1 MRILKRSIALI
12 IACLLVI
19 SSMPAV
25 FAEEEIKTYDNFEY
39 IVEDSHIAVIKY
51 IGSASEV
58 VIPEKIE
65 NLPVERLG
73 RAFEGNLIL
82 TSVRM
87 PDSLKEIGNYAFS
100 SCENLKKVEFGT
112 NTEILGAAAFLNDT
126 SLESVTLPESLRLIK
141 GSAFS
146 SSALKQIS
154 IPEGVTSIESY
165 TFFECKSLSEVELND
180 NITQIKD
187 YAFRGCTS
195 LKTIDL
201 PQNLEFI
208 GEYAFM
214 FCTSLEK
221 CIVPDSVTST
231 KAGIFKG
238 CSSLKEVNLPKDYTV
253 IPNECFYDCS
263 SLSECVIPDGIT
275 YIGWDS
281 FRGTAVKTMIIPNSV
296 KKTGARA
303 FYECK
308 KLRKVKVPSS
318 LSLIREEDFYG
329 CSALTEVTIEEGVQ
343 TVGTRSFA
351 DCTSLKSVHLPS
363 TAVNNNVGSFQ
374 GCVSLEEINIP
385 EGTVTLYDNMFD
397 GCSSLESITIP
408 EGVKN
413 INEYA
418 FSKCTSLKK
427 IDLPDTVTYCGKG
440 VFENCTNL
448 EGCNLSSKISSINN
462 SLFRKCTSL
471 KSIRIPKTAQ
481 AIYPYA
487 LVNCPSLRDVYVLNP
502 SIEFKQGCGIGVT
515 DSYLQPDKNLMIF
528 GYSGSTAEK
537 YAANYNLKFFDLNL
551 DISQHNTV
559 INLNS
564 DIIELKQHFTK
575 KIRFTVDDPCGPT
588 RFESTDTSVA
598 VVDGDGVVKGVSI
611 GKAYIAVTNGKA
623 TVVVEVNV
631 TEADIDLENEQQN
644 NDYKYYFVEDEKENI
659 YVRITK
665 YIGTKRDVVI
675 PSVIGGHPVKEID
688 EEAFSEFN
696 EITDIDGNP
705 IEQPIGITSLVI
717 PEGVEKIGSLAF
729 CGCAKLK
736 SIKFPSTIK
745 YVGEALF
752 YWKNYSNTI
761 YGSLNPLSAETVEF
775 PSEQAYLDFVKMSG
789 DSLQYNLPSQNPYK
803 LIIDGKELNKFE
815 LADGVTSVP
824 NYLFYNCKS
833 IESVTLPDGLETVGK
848 YSFYGCS
855 ALKSI
860 NIPASVEDIDTYAFY
875 GCASLS
881 EITLPEYLKNLRY
894 HALEGSGIKAIT
906 FPANTLVWSYACANC
921 TKLEKIVINCKAKP
935 DYYYD
940 IFTGCS
946 AVKSIYESY
955 GVADLNDYQ
964 TDYFRGITSKPMG
977 YGYLNGS
984 LIASCRV
991 NGWEFVLLPYP
1002 WETPGSEGSDLDP
1015 IGINPNY
1022 FYDAET
1028 DTYTMTDKEGSNSG
1042 EGAYPNAEAWY
1053 AKNVVFD
1060 FDKEVCLTQWCTQWL
1075 YNVENVVVKGNVLD
1089 IDNNAFMFC
1098 QNTLKTVELSDNVRM
1113 IANGAFN
1120 GCDRLTTVKG
1130 GKGLKKIGLKAF
1142 LGCTGLS
1149 DISFAE
1155 SAEII
1160 GNSAFGGCTGLSDFK
1175 IPDSVKTIGDY
1186 AFVNC
1191 SGVDEVE
1198 IPTTVTEIGEY
1209 AIGYMYNSEQA
1220 EYYPIPDFTVVTV
1233 KGSAGE
1239 KYALENDFKIE
1250 YIQEADPTEKTP
1262 GLSASK
1268 LTLTA
1273 GKVKTLKAYNCTV
1286 KTWKSSNS
1294 KVVSVKS
1301 GKITALK
1308 KGTATI
1314 TATLTTGKK
1323 LKCKVTVSTS
1333 PKLSKKTVSVKKGK
1347 TVSVRITGKAAAVNN
1362 VYTNTKYAKIVSKN
1376 NAVTIIVKGLKKG
1389 TTTLKIKVNGV
1400 VLKLKVKVK

>member
-25 FAEEEIKTYDNFEY
+25 FAEEEIKMYDNFEY

-263 SLSECVIPDGIT
+263 SLSEWVIPDGIT

-318 LSLIREEDFYG
+318 LSMIREEDFYG

-631 TEADIDLENEQQN
+631 TEADIDLENGQQN
-644 NDYKYYFVEDEKENI
+644 DDYQYYFAEDDNENI
-659 YVRITK
+659 YIRITK
-665 YIGTKRDVVI
+665 YIGAETDVVI
-675 PSVIGGHPVKEID
+675 PSKIEGYPVKEIG
-688 EEAFSEFN
+688 EEAFFGEPF
-696 EITDIDGNP
+696 IDEDSG
-705 IEQPIGITSLVI
+705 IEYDGKLDVESIVI
-717 PEGVEKIGSLAF
+717 PEGVESLGRAAF
-729 CGCAKLK
+729 YGCLELK

-745 YVGEALF
+745 YVGNALF
-752 YWKNYSNTI
+752 YGKNSIVINNNNV
-761 YGSLNPLSAETVEF
+761 SVEF
-775 PSEQAYLDFVKMSG
+775 PSVQAYLGFVNVSG

-803 LIIDGKELNKFE
+803 LIIGGKELNKFE
-815 LADGVTSVP
+815 LADGVTLVP

-833 IESVTLPDGLETVGK
+833 IESVTLPDGLEAVGK

-860 NIPASVEDIDTYAFY
+860 NIPASVEDIDAYAFY

-921 TKLEKIVINCKAKP
+921 TKLEKIVVNCKAIP
-935 DYYYD
+935 DYRHD
-940 IFTGCS
+940 IFKGCS
-946 AVKSIYESY
+946 AVKSIYEGY

-964 TDYFRGITSKPMG
+964 TDYFRGITSKPTG

-1002 WETPGSEGSDLDP
+1002 WQTPDSEGSDLDP
-1015 IGINPNY
+1015 IDIYPNY
-1022 FYDAET
+1022 LYDAET

-1060 FDKEVCLTQWCTQWL
+1060 FDKEVCLTQWCTQWI
-1075 YNVENVVVKGNVLD
+1075 YNVENVIVKGNVLD

-1120 GCDRLTTVKG
+1120 GCDNLTTVKG
-1130 GKGLKKIGLKAF
+1130 GKGLKKIGLNAF
-1142 LGCTGLS
+1142 VECTGLS

-1155 SAEII
+1155 SAEQI
-1160 GNSAFGGCTGLSDFK
+1160 GRSAFSGCTGLSDFK
-1175 IPDSVKTIGDY
+1175 IPDSVKTIGSC

-1198 IPTTVTEIGEY
+1198 IPATVTEIGEY

-1220 EYYPIPDFTVVTV
+1220 EYYPIPGFTVITV

-1250 YIQEADPTEKTP
+1250 YTKESNPADKPP
-1262 GLSASK
+1262 GLSATK
-1268 LTLTA
+1268 YTLAA
-1273 GKVKTLKAYNCTV
+1273 GKVKTLRAYNCTV
-1286 KTWKSSNS
+1286 KSWKSSNS
-1294 KVVSVKS
+1294 KVVTVNS

-1323 LKCKVTVSTS
+1323 LTCKVTVSTS
-1333 PKLSKKTVSVKKGK
+1333 PKLSKKTVSVKKGR
-1347 TVSVRITGKAAAVNN
+1347 TVSVKITGKAAAVNN
-1362 VYTNTKYAKIVSKN
+1362 VYTNTKYAKVVSKN
-1376 NAVTIIVKGLKKG
+1376 NAATIIVKGLKKG

>member
-1 MRILKRSIALI
+1 MKIIKRSIALVI
-12 IACLLVI
+12 TCLLII
-19 SSMPAV
+19 SCAPTASAYEQ
-25 FAEEEIKTYDNFEY
+25 FGDYEY
-39 IVEDSHIAVIKY
+39 YVEDDHVVLTKY
-51 IGSASEV
+51 LGTETDV
-58 VIPEKIE
+58 VIPATIAG
-65 NLPVERLG
+65 LPVEKLQNT
-73 RAFEGNLIL
+73 FEHNTTIE
-82 TSVRM
+82 SVRM
-87 PDSLKEIGNYAFS
+87 PDTLKELWIHAFRN
-100 SCENLKKVEFGT
+100 CINLKNVEFGANT
-112 NTEILGAAAFLNDT
+112 SIIGFRSFENTALETVSLPDSLTEIGSRAFMDCHALNNVIIPDSVTVIRPSAFANCSSLSNIKLSNNIEILSVDVFQDCTSLKKIDVPASVKAIYVGAFEGCT
-126 SLESVTLPESLRLIK
+126 SLESFVVPDT
-141 GSAFS
+141 
-146 SSALKQIS
+146 
-154 IPEGVTSIESY
+154 IE
-165 TFFECKSLSEVELND
+165 TVGAELF
-180 NITQIKD
+180 K
-187 YAFRGCTS
+187 GCTS
-195 LKTIDL
+195 LRSVVL
-201 PQNLEFI
+201 PERI
-208 GEYAFM
+208 
-214 FCTSLEK
+214 T
-221 CIVPDSVTST
+221 
-231 KAGIFKG
+231 
-238 CSSLKEVNLPKDYTV
+238 
-253 IPNECFYDCS
+253 
-263 SLSECVIPDGIT
+263 VIPDGFLEGCASIT
-275 YIGWDS
+275 SFKIPDNTTTIGANA
-281 FRGTAVKTMIIPNSV
+281 FKGTSIETINIPDTIT
-296 KKTGARA
+296 KIGERA

-308 KLRKVKVPSS
+308 NLKEIKIPSS
-318 LSLIREEDFYG
+318 VETIHQEAFYS
-329 CSALTEVTIEEGVQ
+329 CSALEKLTIEEGVISLRDRAFSYC
-343 TVGTRSFA
+343 RSI
-351 DCTSLKSVHLPS
+351 KKIELPS
-363 TAVNNNVGSFQ
+363 TLILDNI
-374 GCVSLEEINIP
+374 GCFAYCFSLEEINIP
-385 EGTVTLYDNMFD
+385 SGTTILNESLFEG
-397 GCSSLESITIP
+397 CQSLKAVDIP
-408 EGVKN
+408 DGVKT
-413 INEYA
+413 IGKRA
-418 FSKCTSLKK
+418 FIGCMSLKK
-427 IDLPDTVTYCGKG
+427 IDMTDTVTSCGESCFAG
-440 VFENCTNL
+440 CYDL
-448 EGCNLSSKISSINN
+448 EEINLSQNVNCISKRQ
-462 SLFRKCTSL
+462 FYACHSL
-471 KSIRIPKTAQ
+471 KRIRIPKTAQ
-481 AIYPYA
+481 RIYSDAFYDCV
-487 LVNCPSLRDVYVLNP
+487 LLRDVYIFNP
-502 SIEFKQGCGIGVT
+502 SIVIDSKCHLGVYPNNMWADT
-515 DSYLQPDKNLMIF
+515 NLAIF
-528 GYSGSTAEK
+528 GYGGSTAEK
-537 YAANYNLKFFDLNL
+537 YALEKNIKFIDLNV
-551 DISQHNTV
+551 DASQYNTV
-559 INLNS
+559 INLDS
-564 DIIELKQHFTK
+564 DTLKLNK
-575 KIRFTVDDPCGPT
+575 SYSRKIGFSVDNPCGPT

-598 VVDGDGVVKGVSI
+598 RVDGDGLVKGVSV
-611 GKAYIAVTNGKA
+611 GTAYIAVTNGNA
-623 TVVVEVNV
+623 VAVVTVNV
-631 TEADIDLENEQQN
+631 KESVIDLENEQQN

-736 SIKFPSTIK
+736 SIKFPSTLK
-745 YVGEALF
+745 DVGEALF

-803 LIIDGKELNKFE
+803 LIIGGKELNKFE

-860 NIPASVEDIDTYAFY
+860 NIPASVEDIDAYAFY
-875 GCASLS
+875 GCTSLS
-881 EITLPEYLKNLRY
+881 EITLPEYLKNLRQY
-894 HALEGSGIKAIT
+894 ALARSGIKAIT

-935 DYYYD
+935 DYYYG

-946 AVKSIYESY
+946 AVKSIYEGY

-964 TDYFRGITSKPMG
+964 TDYFRGITSKPTG

-1015 IGINPNY
+1015 IDIYPDY
-1022 FYDAET
+1022 LYDADT

-1060 FDKEVCLTQWCTQWL
+1060 FEKEVCLTQWCTQWI

-1089 IDNNAFMFC
+1089 IDNSAFMFC

-1113 IANGAFN
+1113 ITNGAFN

-1142 LGCTGLS
+1142 LGCTALS
-1149 DISFAE
+1149 DLSFAE
-1155 SAEII
+1155 SAETI
-1160 GNSAFGGCTGLSDFK
+1160 GNSAFSGCTGLSDFK
-1175 IPDSVKTIGDY
+1175 IPDSVKTIGED
-1186 AFVNC
+1186 AFLNC

-1198 IPTTVTEIGEY
+1198 IPATVTEIR
-1209 AIGYMYNSEQA
+1209 AHALGYMYNSEQA
-1220 EYYPIPDFTVVTV
+1220 EYYPIPGFAIVAE
-1233 KGSAGE
+1233 KGSAAE
-1239 KYALENDFKIE
+1239 KYALENDFKVE
-1250 YIQEADPTEKTP
+1250 YNNHIDPSDTTP
-1262 GLSASK
+1262 KLSASK

-1308 KGTATI
+1308 KGTAAI
-1314 TATLTTGKK
+1314 TATLTTGKE
-1323 LKCKVTVSTS
+1323 LTCKVTVSTS

-1347 TVSVRITGKAAAVNN
+1347 TVSVKITGKAAAVNN
-1362 VYTNTKYAKIVSKN
+1362 VYTNTKYAKVVSKN

-1400 VLKLKVKVK
+1400 VLKLKAKVK